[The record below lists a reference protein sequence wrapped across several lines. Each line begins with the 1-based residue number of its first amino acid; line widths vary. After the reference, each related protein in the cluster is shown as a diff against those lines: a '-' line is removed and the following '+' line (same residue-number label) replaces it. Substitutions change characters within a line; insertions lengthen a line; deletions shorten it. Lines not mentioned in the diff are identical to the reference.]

1 MFVFQLLLLVLLS
14 LPLVVGNFGP
24 VVLVGAYAAVLT
36 ALVLKAFLFEARHR
50 FVALLF
56 LAVFAGMSLGATLSL
71 LAGFSVFW
79 IAGVMVLLLAVFF
92 VAMAWKYSSAECVL
106 VGWTNGYAVV
116 KVVPSLVTVM
126 PAGIYAVACHKK
138 PVGKTV
144 RGRFSLLD
152 KKGNVV

>member
-24 VVLVGAYAAVLT
+24 LVFAGAYAAVLT
-36 ALVLKAFLFEARHR
+36 ALAFKAFLFEARHR

-79 IAGVMVLLLAVFF
+79 IAGGMVAVLAAFF
-92 VAMAWKYSSAECVL
+92 VAMAWKFSTAECVL

-126 PAGIYAVACHKK
+126 PAGIHAVACHKK

-144 RGRFSLLD
+144 KVRFSFLN
-152 KKGNVV
+152 KIGKVV